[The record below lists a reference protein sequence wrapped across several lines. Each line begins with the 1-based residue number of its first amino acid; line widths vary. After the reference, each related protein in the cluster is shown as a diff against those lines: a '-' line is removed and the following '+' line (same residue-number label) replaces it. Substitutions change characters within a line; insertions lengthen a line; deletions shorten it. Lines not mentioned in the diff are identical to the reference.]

1 MKRFSRLLPYYRPY
15 RFLLWSDIL
24 AVFIVSLLS
33 MTIPYILK
41 ILVDDAIMGRNV
53 SLIVRLALCLAA
65 AGLVKGALGYY
76 TIYAGHLL
84 AIGIERDMRRDFF
97 YHLQR
102 QSFGFFDNRKTGELM
117 SRMINDIEK
126 VTDAV
131 NHAPEEIFL
140 AAVTILGSFSV
151 MFTLNPRLAL
161 ISFISIPLMFLY
173 SQFFGRRLLSGF
185 EKINDATADINAKV
199 ENSISGIRVVQ
210 SFTGEK
216 HEQDLFDSLNR
227 EFYLS
232 WKGALRNLSWFFS
245 GIDVMRDVCRVI
257 IVLAGGFMVVDG
269 DLSPGTLVAFLFY
282 VGIYLDPIERLT
294 RTNELIQ
301 KMAAGTKSFFALL
314 DETPEVRELP
324 GAVDM
329 DGVRGDIVFDDVTF
343 SYNDG
348 RQVFSG
354 LRLSVP
360 AGRTV
365 AIVGPS
371 GAGKTT
377 FCNLI
382 PRFYEPQSG
391 SIRIDGRDIRSF
403 TLDSLR
409 AQIGIVA
416 QDVFLF
422 TGTIRENIAYGRPG
436 ASDDEIIEAAVRAHA
451 HSFIAELPAGYDTF
465 IGEKGVK
472 LSGGQKQRISIARV
486 FLKNPRIL
494 IFDEATSSLD
504 VKSEQVIQKAMAGLV
519 KGRTAFIIA
528 HRLSTIRHADEIVV
542 LSERGIEQRGTHRE
556 LLASE
561 GLYASLYRAQQHG
574 VLPDLEE

>member
-1 MKRFSRLLPYYRPY
+1 MKRFSRLLPYYR
-15 RFLLWSDIL
+15 
-24 AVFIVSLLS
+24 
-33 MTIPYILK
+33 
-41 ILVDDAIMGRNV
+41 IMGTTV
-53 SLIVRLALCLAA
+53 SLIVRLALGLAA

>member
-1 MKRFSRLLPYYRPY
+1 
-15 RFLLWSDIL
+15 
-24 AVFIVSLLS
+24 
-33 MTIPYILK
+33 
-41 ILVDDAIMGRNV
+41 
-53 SLIVRLALCLAA
+53 
-65 AGLVKGALGYY
+65 
-76 TIYAGHLL
+76 
-84 AIGIERDMRRDFF
+84 
-97 YHLQR
+97 
-102 QSFGFFDNRKTGELM
+102 
-117 SRMINDIEK
+117 
-126 VTDAV
+126 
-131 NHAPEEIFL
+131 
-140 AAVTILGSFSV
+140 
-151 MFTLNPRLAL
+151 
-161 ISFISIPLMFLY
+161 
-173 SQFFGRRLLSGF
+173 
-185 EKINDATADINAKV
+185 
-199 ENSISGIRVVQ
+199 
-210 SFTGEK
+210 
-216 HEQDLFDSLNR
+216 
-227 EFYLS
+227 
-232 WKGALRNLSWFFS
+232 
-245 GIDVMRDVCRVI
+245 
-257 IVLAGGFMVVDG
+257 
-269 DLSPGTLVAFLFY
+269 
-282 VGIYLDPIERLT
+282 
-294 RTNELIQ
+294 
-301 KMAAGTKSFFALL
+301 
-314 DETPEVRELP
+314 
-324 GAVDM
+324 M

-542 LSERGIEQRGTHRE
+542 LSERGIEQRGTHRSC
-556 LLASE
+556 LHQRDCTPRCTAPNSTGFCRSRGIKKRSRHVMPAPPSE
-561 GLYASLYRAQQHG
+561 FYFN
-574 VLPDLEE
+574 

>member
-301 KMAAGTKSFFALL
+301 TMAAGTKSFFALL